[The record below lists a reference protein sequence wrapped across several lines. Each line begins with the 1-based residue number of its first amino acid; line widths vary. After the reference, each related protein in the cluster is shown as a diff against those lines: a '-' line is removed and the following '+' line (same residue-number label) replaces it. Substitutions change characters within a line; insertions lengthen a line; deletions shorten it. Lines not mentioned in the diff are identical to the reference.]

1 MSIYWHKT
9 ATVGSIEVSAI
20 RDDKD
25 LHAMPGSTGEIMW
38 RQDKGLWQDLWVGPA
53 PKAHDVFKWV
63 VENLKGGV
71 SIDEIDD
78 YILESPEKFR

>member
-9 ATVGSIEVSAI
+9 ATVGEIEVSAI

-25 LHAMPGSTGEIMW
+25 LHAQPGSTGEILW
-38 RQDKGLWQDLWVGPA
+38 RQDGGLWQDLWVGPA

-63 VENLKGGV
+63 VDSLKGGV